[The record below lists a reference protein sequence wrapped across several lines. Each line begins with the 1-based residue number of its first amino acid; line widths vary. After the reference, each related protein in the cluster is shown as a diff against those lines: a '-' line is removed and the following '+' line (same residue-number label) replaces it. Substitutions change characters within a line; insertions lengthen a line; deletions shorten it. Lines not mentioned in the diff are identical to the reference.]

1 MIEKYD
7 VAKEN
12 NYVPLGLINKNTKVK
27 VDIKMG
33 QEITYDML
41 EMDESSYVYELRK
54 LQDQLYQ
61 NVFEKAKTS
70 ATAQAHL
77 WSQCLP
83 EAEEAWECLPEKEG
97 GG

>member
-54 LQDQLYQ
+54 LQDQLY
-61 NVFEKAKTS
+61 
-70 ATAQAHL
+70 
-77 WSQCLP
+77 
-83 EAEEAWECLPEKEG
+83 
-97 GG
+97 